1 MPGNTL
7 FAIVLAAGEASRFGA
22 TKQLAEFEGRPL
34 VERAI
39 RLAETACGSKTLLVV
54 GCDWD
59 NVARAC
65 APIAGF
71 LAINE
76 DFAEGIGTSIACAA
90 ERLRDIADGLMVL
103 LADQPL
109 ITPGHLQDLV
119 NAWQRSPDSVVA
131 SAYAQTFGPPV
142 ILPRAIFPQ
151 LTRLRGDRGA
161 RKLIE
166 EYRES
171 AVFVSFEP
179 AATDID
185 YPEDLTG
192 S

>member
-1 MPGNTL
+1 MSGNTL
-7 FAIVLAAGEASRFGA
+7 FAIVLAAGEASRFGT
-22 TKQLAEFEGRPL
+22 TKQLVEFEGRPL
-34 VERAI
+34 VERAM
-39 RLAETACGSKTLLVV
+39 RLAETACGTRTLLVV

-76 DFAEGIGTSIACAA
+76 EYADGIGTSIACAT
-90 ERLRDIADGLMVL
+90 ERLKEIADGLMIL

-119 NAWQRSPDSVVA
+119 DSWQRSPDSVVA

-142 ILPRAIFPQ
+142 ILPSAIFPQ
-151 LTRLRGDRGA
+151 LKNLCGDHGA

-166 EYRES
+166 ENRETS
-171 AVFVSFEP
+171 VYVSFEP
-179 AATDID
+179 AAKDID
-185 YPEDLTG
+185 YPEDLAG